1 MASSALFALVL
12 CAAVL
17 QCLAMRP
24 NPGEVLK
31 MVVNDGESLLAS
43 GADNEVL
50 VKTFKDLAT
59 K

>member
-1 MASSALFALVL
+1 
-12 CAAVL
+12 
-17 QCLAMRP
+17 
-24 NPGEVLK
+24 